1 METEADVIMAP
12 DSYHKEAADKHI
24 RYAVEPC
31 PLGLILVA
39 ATPKGVCAIEF
50 GETKDALVKGL
61 QERFPKA
68 RFAPAD
74 PEVKGWIAK
83 VLRQIQHPRGALD
96 LPLDVQGTVFQ
107 RRVWQALQAIPAGQ
121 TASYSEIARRI
132 GQPKAYRAVA
142 HAIAGNRVAM
152 AIPCH
157 RAVRADGG
165 LSGYQW
171 GVERKMELLRR
182 ESAE

>member
-1 METEADVIMAP
+1 METETDVIMAP
-12 DSYHKEAADKHI
+12 DSYRKEAADKHI

-50 GETKDALVKGL
+50 DDREEALVKRL

-68 RFAPAD
+68 RFEPAD
-74 PEVKGWIAK
+74 PEFKSWIAK
-83 VLRQIQHPRGALD
+83 VLRYIEHPRGALD

-142 HAIAGNRVAM
+142 HAVAGNRLAM

-157 RAVRADGG
+157 RAVRADGD
-165 LSGYQW
+165 LSGYRW
-171 GVERKMELLRR
+171 GVERKTELLRR
-182 ESAE
+182 ESEK

>member
-1 METEADVIMAP
+1 MSS
-12 DSYHKEAADKHI
+12 DSYRKEAADEHI

-50 GETKDALVKGL
+50 DDREEALAKRL
-61 QERFPKA
+61 QKRFPKA
-68 RFAPAD
+68 RLEPAD
-74 PEVKGWIAK
+74 PEFKGWIAK
-83 VLRQIQHPRGALD
+83 VLRYIEHPRGVLA

-142 HAIAGNRVAM
+142 HAVAGNRLAM

-171 GVERKMELLRR
+171 GMERKAELLQR
-182 ESAE
+182 EKEE